1 MNYDIKF
8 NEWQEMSLKK
18 DVEKIVSILDK
29 KKTLEISVLWEAFLA
44 FFAMAL
50 DHADIIDMIP
60 KGKVILTIA
69 AGLPLV
75 LMGFRLVQ
83 HRVQKTK
90 EYKTFSRA
98 KSDFIDDFDNRVCYW
113 VMTATSFC
121 DILSGKKAEL
131 GENKH
136 DESIP
141 FIFQEA
147 NFYVN
152 KSIDK
157 LDVMKPCAEVIF
169 NKGVAYSKMID
180 AYRLETVIYILKDV
194 REKSYT
200 LEKELEENGNLSQEG
215 IQMIAKQ
222 KESDKEYNQ
231 KMQKILESEEIK
243 NVLEKEIDWENA

>member
-44 FFAMAL
+44 FLAMAL
-50 DHADIIDMIP
+50 DHADIMDIIP
-60 KGKVILTIA
+60 KGKVLLTIA
-69 AGLPLV
+69 AAAPLA
-75 LMGFRLVQ
+75 LMGCRMAK
-83 HRVQKTK
+83 HRIQEMK
-90 EYKTFSRA
+90 EHKTFGRA
-98 KSDFIDDFDNRVCYW
+98 KSEFVDEFDNKVCYW

-121 DILSGKKAEL
+121 DILSGKKVGL
-131 GENKH
+131 GEDKQ

-169 NKGVAYSKMID
+169 NKGVAYSKLID
-180 AYRLETVIYILKDV
+180 AYRLETVIYILKEV
-194 REKSYT
+194 RKKSYSS
-200 LEKELEENGNLSQEG
+200 EKELEENGNLSQEG
-215 IQMIAKQ
+215 IQMVAKQ
-222 KESDKEYNQ
+222 KECDKEYNQ
-231 KMQKILESEEIK
+231 KMQTILGSEEIK
-243 NVLEKEIDWENA
+243 NVLEKEVKWID

>member
-44 FFAMAL
+44 FLAMAL
-50 DHADIIDMIP
+50 DHADIMDIIP
-60 KGKVILTIA
+60 KGKVLLTIA
-69 AGLPLV
+69 AAAPLA
-75 LMGFRLVQ
+75 LMGCRMAK
-83 HRVQKTK
+83 HRIQEMK
-90 EYKTFSRA
+90 EHKTFGRA
-98 KSDFIDDFDNRVCYW
+98 KSEFVDEFDNKVCYW

-121 DILSGKKAEL
+121 DILSGKKVGL
-131 GENKH
+131 GEDKQ

-157 LDVMKPCAEVIF
+157 LDVMKPCAEVILT
-169 NKGVAYSKMID
+169 KVW
-180 AYRLETVIYILKDV
+180 R
-194 REKSYT
+194 T
-200 LEKELEENGNLSQEG
+200 LN
-215 IQMIAKQ
+215 
-222 KESDKEYNQ
+222 
-231 KMQKILESEEIK
+231 
-243 NVLEKEIDWENA
+243 

>member
-44 FFAMAL
+44 FLAMAL
-50 DHADIIDMIP
+50 DHANLVEKIP
-60 KGKVILTIA
+60 GGKVILTVVAII
-69 AGLPLV
+69 PLAV
-75 LMGFRLVQ
+75 MVASAIKQR
-83 HRVQKTK
+83 RKETE
-90 EYKTFSRA
+90 EYKLFSKA
-98 KSDFIDDFDNRVCYW
+98 KSEFVDDFDNKVCYW

-121 DILSGKKAEL
+121 DILSGKKVGL
-131 GENKH
+131 GEKEQ

-169 NKGVAYSKMID
+169 NKGVADSKLID
-180 AYRLETVIYILKDV
+180 AYRLETVIYILKEV
-194 REKSYT
+194 RKKSYS

-215 IQMIAKQ
+215 IPMVAKQ
-222 KESDKEYNQ
+222 KECDEKYNQ
-231 KMQKILESEEIK
+231 KMQNILGSEEIK
-243 NVLEKEIDWENA
+243 NVLEKEISW